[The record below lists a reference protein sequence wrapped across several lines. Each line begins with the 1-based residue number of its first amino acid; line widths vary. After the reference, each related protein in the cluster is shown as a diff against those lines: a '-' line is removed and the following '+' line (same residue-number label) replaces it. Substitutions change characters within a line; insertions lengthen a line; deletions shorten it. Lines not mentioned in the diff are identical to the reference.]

1 MNSAPSQH
9 YQLFYGNEVPY
20 GTDVVRLLGV
30 DYLHLKVPGGGDLY
44 VTRYGAPFLKNLLP
58 ENWYAADWFPQNRE
72 KLEGTSTV
80 YRVRT
85 RPVNGSQKD
94 IVVKWCRVGEDVPAD
109 TFMLIKFTS
118 AEFNT
123 PYEEF
128 SLVMEMR
135 ADRSHGVIRTHKP
148 FGIFVPPERLELW
161 QTGRSTS
168 IIARKKAKFRDLELD
183 ICRQYILIYEWIK
196 GVSVV
201 EAYKNA
207 LPPDELKNTL
217 AAITGEVNQRLEESG
232 YRVLDMKPV
241 HVIVRKDERGRVIR
255 DRNRDLAYAIVDFE
269 LLERTAEHEELIL
282 AERRAEYLKR
292 QAGRFFITYPKNYPA
307 HLHHMNI
314 FGVDYVYGATE
325 STQGTVWVAGKDP
338 ALFDYFLPERW
349 RRTPRTKLSPS
360 REIYHT
366 RTKDNIHLVWKVS
379 NVGEVPDD
387 EAAAPQGYNS
397 PFEEFAVAL
406 ELSNLGLRTIFPRAI
421 YMTGRKRSEE
431 SAPQDQS
438 RFNSHESVLMHD
450 GTGVLRRDHNY
461 ITVWGYWVGP
471 IREEAREDEI
481 YNKGMNLLDGFRSGK
496 VDEATF
502 NRLMERKQ
510 KLLLKAGFEDLKMKG
525 DHLLLS
531 VNSDG
536 SLIADKDGLPEVRLC
551 NFEFIRRIK
560 TE

>member
-1 MNSAPSQH
+1 MPAESPRPFH
-9 YQLFYGNEVPY
+9 LFHDYEVPPD
-20 GTDVVRLLGV
+20 TAVVRLLGV
-30 DYLHLKVPGGGDLY
+30 DYLHIKTPDNGDLY
-44 VTRYGAPFLKNLLP
+44 LTRYGAPFLENLKP
-58 ENWYAADWFPQNRE
+58 ENWYAGDWFAQNRE

-85 RPVNGSQKD
+85 RPVNGRQKD
-94 IVVKWCRVGEDVPAD
+94 LVVKWCRVGEDVPAD
-109 TFMLIKFTS
+109 TFMLIKFAS

-128 SLVMEMR
+128 SLAMEMR
-135 ADRSHGVIRTHKP
+135 DDRTHGIIRTHKP
-148 FGIFVPPERLELW
+148 LGIFVPPERLELW

-183 ICRQYILIYEWIK
+183 ICRQYIMIYEWIK

-201 EAYKNA
+201 EAYRDT
-207 LPPDELKNTL
+207 LPPDKLSSAL
-217 AAITGEVNQRLEESG
+217 ASITGEVNQRLELSG

-241 HVIVRKDERGRVIR
+241 HVIVRKDKKGGVIR
-255 DRNRDLAYAIVDFE
+255 DRNHGLRYALVDFE
-269 LLERTAEHEELIL
+269 LLERTPGHEEKIL
-282 AERRAEYLKR
+282 SQRRAEYLKR
-292 QAGRFFITYPKNYPA
+292 QEGRFFITYPKDYPA

-314 FGVDYVYGATE
+314 FGVDYVFGGTE
-325 STQGTVWVAGKDP
+325 STRGTLWVVGKDP

-349 RRTPRTKLSPS
+349 RRTPRTRLSAT

-379 NVGEVPDD
+379 NVGEVPDT
-387 EAAAPQGYNS
+387 ESAASYGYNS
-397 PFEEFAVAL
+397 PFEEFAIAL

-431 SAPQDQS
+431 NAPQDGG
-438 RFNSHESVLMHD
+438 RYESHQSVLMHD
-450 GTGVLRRDHNY
+450 GTRVLRQDHNY

-471 IREEAREDEI
+471 IREKARQDEI
-481 YNKGMNLLDGFRSGK
+481 YNKGMNLLDGFRSGR

-510 KLLLKAGFEDLKMKG
+510 ALLARAGFEDLKMKG

-531 VNSDG
+531 VNADG
-536 SLIADKDGLPEVRLC
+536 SLIIDKAGLPEVRLC

-560 TE
+560 NS